1 MSTND
6 ELNDSIDGLLKYP
19 VENKYSTQVFVH
31 MHPPVINKT
40 KQEIKQ
46 MDYDLKTS
54 DPVEQDQGEKVT
66 LPNHRENEDTKGKT
80 IPEQNCQNR
89 GRNVLKTE
97 YPDNIDNLNSCGLHS
112 ICENPQQLESRNRNL
127 SVVDAKNKEFHQAIL
142 VENNR
147 TLRKRISTTFKRRK
161 LLWRDE
167 TGKLLKELSFY
178 KNDVLLP

>member
-1 MSTND
+1 MSTKD

-19 VENKYSTQVFVH
+19 VKNKYSTQVCVH
-31 MHPPVINKT
+31 MHPKVVNKT

-66 LPNHRENEDTKGKT
+66 LPNHRENEDTKEKT
-80 IPEQNCQNR
+80 IPEQNGQNR
-89 GRNVLKTE
+89 GRNVLKSE
-97 YPDNIDNLNSCGLHS
+97 YPDDIDNLNSCGLHL
-112 ICENPQQLESRNRNL
+112 ITENPQQLESRNRNL

-147 TLRKRISTTFKRRK
+147 RIKSSECDQLIIDIKSDDRAPSKQT
-161 LLWRDE
+161 
-167 TGKLLKELSFY
+167 
-178 KNDVLLP
+178 N